1 MKEWRFKEIKQF
13 VPQVMEDESMKE
25 DDDWWQF
32 KKRVELFCEKN
43 KDLYYGSSIF
53 IFDESMSAFIPR

>member
-1 MKEWRFKEIKQF
+1 
-13 VPQVMEDESMKE
+13 MEDESMKE
-25 DDDWWQF
+25 DDDWWRF